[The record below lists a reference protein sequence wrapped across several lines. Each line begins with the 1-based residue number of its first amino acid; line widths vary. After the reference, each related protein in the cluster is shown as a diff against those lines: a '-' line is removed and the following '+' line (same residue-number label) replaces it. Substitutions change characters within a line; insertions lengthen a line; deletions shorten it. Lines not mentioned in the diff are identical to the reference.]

1 MEEFLYVEC
10 SQVLQQ
16 AVQGSYGVSI
26 PGGMHEMAAALTN
39 MVQ

>member
-1 MEEFLYVEC
+1 MEEFLLGEC
-10 SQVLQQ
+10 SQVLEQ
-16 AVQGSYGVSI
+16 AVQGSYGVPT